1 VSEELEDYLDAS
13 GKPGPD
19 GSGGRASDVLTAV
32 AMVGAELGEL
42 RAHLGDVLKDMNGV
56 REDITGLRRAVDTLS
71 ALSQQVTE
79 LAVAVDELAQT
90 DSDKAP
96 KPVDLEH
103 IADEDRDAVLQELA
117 NWVRTV
123 LFGGWPW
130 TQDRLRGCWS
140 HHPDLIN
147 DLLMLKTAY
156 ETAYAA
162 KSRRAH
168 HAADFRHL
176 LDYVMDVADER
187 TRECPAKLAYHEVTL
202 PARNDITAVNA
213 AARDM
218 VLARV
223 WRLTEQAN
231 RARRLGRDDLAARA
245 QDVATAAFD
254 EHQISKAEYELYEQ
268 RVQRSRAA
276 AEARR
281 ARQTRETKDD

>member
-1 VSEELEDYLDAS
+1 MSEELDDYLAAS

-71 ALSQQVTE
+71 ALSQQVTD
-79 LAVAVDELAQT
+79 LAVAVDELAQADT
-90 DSDKAP
+90 DKAP

-103 IADEDRDAVLQELA
+103 IADADRATMLEELA

-123 LFGGWPW
+123 LFTGWPQA
-130 TQDRLRGCWS
+130 QDPVRACWP
-140 HHPDLIN
+140 HHPELIN

-187 TRECPAKLAYHEVTL
+187 TGSCPADGKPHPVPLL
-202 PARNDITAVNA
+202 PRNDLKAAAT

-223 WRLTEQAN
+223 WRMTERAN
-231 RARRLGRDDLAARA
+231 QARRLGRDALAGRARA
-245 QDVATAAFD
+245 RAMEMFT
-254 EHQISKAEYELYEQ
+254 EHDITQAEYDAYEERVKYSKAVEI
-268 RVQRSRAA
+268 
-276 AEARR
+276 ARR
-281 ARQTRETKDD
+281 TQPPADKR